1 MTNTGATG
9 PRNAPSLAMPARR
22 DPVAPVPREAYFEV
36 TNRCNLLCETC
47 PRTHFELEPP
57 ADLSYERMV
66 EIGDQL
72 PVLERLVLHG
82 VGEPLLN
89 RDLPRMIAYGAG
101 RGAHVVFNTNGV
113 LLDTRR
119 GDAVTEAGLG
129 QLRISLDAATPKTY
143 HRIRGADVFARVV
156 RNAAAF
162 TARRLQRGEDAPTVE
177 IWATAVRENLEEL
190 PALVRLAGELG
201 VGGVNLQRLVFNGMG
216 LAVAEQSV
224 YRDLTA
230 RQDDILAECRAAA
243 AEAGIAITGS
253 GGTDGEGA
261 IMGGTEPRAWL
272 SCRRPWKVLYVTAQ
286 GTVLPCCIAPFTT
299 TDTGQLSLGN
309 VIRQGVAPVWNGP
322 AMRDFRARHQSDDP
336 PAPCAPCGSDW
347 SL

>member
-1 MTNTGATG
+1 
-9 PRNAPSLAMPARR
+9 
-22 DPVAPVPREAYFEV
+22 
-36 TNRCNLLCETC
+36 
-47 PRTHFELEPP
+47 
-57 ADLSYERMV
+57 MV

-72 PVLERLVLHG
+72 PALERLLLHG

-113 LLDTRR
+113 LLDERR
-119 GDAVTEAGLG
+119 GDAVTAAGLG
-129 QLRISLDAATPKTY
+129 ELRVSFDAATPGTY
-143 HRIRGADVFARVV
+143 RRIRGADAFARIV
-156 RNAAAF
+156 RNVGAP
-162 TARRLQRGEDAPTVE
+162 DA

-201 VGGVNLQRLVFNGMG
+201 VGGVNLQRLVFNGVG

-230 RQDDILAECRAAA
+230 RQDEILAECRAAA
-243 AEAGIAITGS
+243 AAADIAITGS
-253 GGTDGEGA
+253 GGTEGEGA
-261 IMGGTEPRAWL
+261 IIGDDAPRAWL
-272 SCRRPWKVLYVTAQ
+272 SCRRPWKVLYVTAH

-299 TDTGQLSLGN
+299 VDTDRLALGN
-309 VIRQGVAPVWNGP
+309 VIRQGVASVWNGP

-336 PAPCAPCGSDW
+336 PAPCAPCGSAW